1 MSQSHTISYFP
12 SLQGSSMYRVEP
24 PSLLDLLTLSCD
36 KRKQLQQA
44 LFAFMSSDAASDPQ
58 RALLVFDD
66 IQMSG
71 RGEATYATLPIGI
84 IVFYDQS
91 HHLVCKLL
99 WDQRKNMI
107 DYRYSDTGMNKAF
120 RECFPSIVSQAE
132 RSLDSDKQWMLTIIH
147 DQASAYMLSRSPDVS
162 FFSQMNNNPRLR
174 HISYRKVVILPTNC
188 GLFNGADMLTKL
200 CRDVVTVCATLFPF
214 YPPYMHRLLQRVPQS
229 AVDQSISI
237 TLSAFYQYIP
247 TRLPVE
253 KQFLET
259 TKNTRTNDGDASA
272 TCRSTR
278 EKGYPPAASQST
290 SLQNH
295 KTNSDDGYVSVSGDT
310 ATAALAAAPRSAD
323 TTETRRWT
331 RRQKAMEDSAVVAL
345 PSDGNASPTHK
356 HNTRSR
362 QSVMM

>member
-1 MSQSHTISYFP
+1 
-12 SLQGSSMYRVEP
+12 MYRVEP

-66 IQMSG
+66 IQMAG

-84 IVFYDQS
+84 VVFYDQS

-107 DYRYSDTGMNKAF
+107 DYRYSDTGMNTAF

-132 RSLDSDKQWMLTIIH
+132 HSLDSDKQWMLTIIH

-162 FFSQMNNNPRLR
+162 FFSQMNKNPRLR
-174 HISYRKVVILPTNC
+174 HISYRNVVILPTNC

-200 CRDVVTVCATLFPF
+200 CRDLVTVCATLFPF

-229 AVDQSISI
+229 AVNQSISI

-247 TRLPVE
+247 TRLPPVE
-253 KQFLET
+253 KQFLDT
-259 TKNTRTNDGDASA
+259 TKHTHTNDDDASA
-272 TCRSTR
+272 TCRSTP
-278 EKGYPPAASQST
+278 ENENPLTATQST
-290 SLQNH
+290 PLQGH
-295 KTNSDDGYVSVSGDT
+295 KKLNSDDGHVSVSGDT
-310 ATAALAAAPRSAD
+310 TTAVPAAAPRSAD
-323 TTETRRWT
+323 SAETRRWT
-331 RRQKAMEDSAVVAL
+331 RRQKALEDSAVVAL
-345 PSDGNASPTHK
+345 PSDGPAPPTHK

>member
-1 MSQSHTISYFP
+1 
-12 SLQGSSMYRVEP
+12 MYRVEP

-44 LFAFMSSDAASDPQ
+44 LFAFMSSNAASDPQ

-66 IQMSG
+66 IQLSG
-71 RGEATYATLPIGI
+71 RGDTPYAILPIAI
-84 IVFYDQS
+84 LVFHDDANE
-91 HHLVCKLL
+91 LVCKLF
-99 WDQRKNMI
+99 WDQRKNTI
-107 DYRYSDTGMNKAF
+107 DNRYENIHEAIK
-120 RECFPSIVSQAE
+120 ECLPSIVRQAE
-132 RSLDSDKQWMLTIIH
+132 NNLDSQKQWMLSIIH
-147 DQASAYMLSRSPDVS
+147 DQAPAYMHSRSPDVS

-174 HISYRKVVILPTNC
+174 HISYRNVVILPTKC
-188 GLFNGADMLTKL
+188 GVFNGCDMLTKL
-200 CRDVVTVCATLFPF
+200 CRDLVTVCATLFPF

-229 AVDQSISI
+229 AINQSICI

-253 KQFLET
+253 KHFVDPTKT
-259 TKNTRTNDGDASA
+259 TCTNADASA
-272 TCRSTR
+272 TCRSTP
-278 EKGYPPAASQST
+278 ENENPLPATQST
-290 SLQNH
+290 PLQGH
-295 KTNSDDGYVSVSGDT
+295 KKLNSDDGHVSVSGDIT
-310 ATAALAAAPRSAD
+310 TAALAAAPRSAD
-323 TTETRRWT
+323 TAETRRWT